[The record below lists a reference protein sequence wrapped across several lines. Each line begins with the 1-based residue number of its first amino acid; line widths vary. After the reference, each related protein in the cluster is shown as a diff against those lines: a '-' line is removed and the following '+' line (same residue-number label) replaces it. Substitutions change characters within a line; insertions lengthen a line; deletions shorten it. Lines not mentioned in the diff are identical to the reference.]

1 MTEPQRHGAHS
12 ELASDTTVTRDT
24 AVTPLVASPIYPHP
38 PNRGD
43 KLRWQALLTRLG
55 ALMPLSAVFGFTP
68 SRDVR
73 NDAFERSFQSL
84 QIVPVHVLRIAWTMA
99 SLQLRGQPSVFGRL
113 ATPGWRSRVLAATSP
128 GSPVLLLGP
137 SASAVPELPSPA
149 LLDLIDV
156 KSRVR
161 TVGGDRVEKG
171 LLSSELSFA
180 RRFRV
185 VLACED
191 DRDWLVRHG
200 ADETRLVVIH
210 NGVEPRFFTAARHP
224 TPGLLVFVGNFLYE
238 PNREALSWF
247 LRHCWPALQA
257 DRNGVSLRVVGYGA
271 DRLARREPAI
281 EIFAN
286 VPDVLPHYE
295 AAAVAIAP
303 LHSAMGVQNKV
314 IEAMAAGLP
323 VVCTSPVSRGLSDG
337 HPAVVADERET
348 FISACRTLLADEAR
362 REELGKRG
370 RDYALRSHDWM
381 TSARLLR
388 DVLASAH

>member
-1 MTEPQRHGAHS
+1 LTEPQRHGAHS

-180 RRFRV
+180 RRFHV

-281 EIFAN
+281 EI
-286 VPDVLPHYE
+286 
-295 AAAVAIAP
+295 
-303 LHSAMGVQNKV
+303 SAMGVQNKV

-337 HPAVVADERET
+337 HPAIVADERET